1 MEIMNETPQRFCVR
15 CHHRL
20 ADGVCFWKKRIVGDS
35 ETCIAFTPR
44 QGDNA
49 DTSPPAT
56 EPAVKP
62 LPPALPVKPVLDLPA
77 ETVAVA
83 VTEQPRVVR
92 HRQRF
97 NLKGFIRDL
106 LHINRI
112 GTLNLANNFPH
123 PKGRGETNTNTN
135 ERNTP

>member
-1 MEIMNETPQRFCVR
+1 MNETPQRFCVR

-62 LPPALPVKPVLDLPA
+62 LPPAPPVKPVLDLPA
-77 ETVAVA
+77 DTVTG
-83 VTEQPRVVR
+83 TEPARSVR
-92 HRQRF
+92 HRPRF
-97 NLKGFIRDL
+97 SFAAWLRQIFR
-106 LHINRI
+106 
-112 GTLNLANNFPH
+112 T
-123 PKGRGETNTNTN
+123 
-135 ERNTP
+135 